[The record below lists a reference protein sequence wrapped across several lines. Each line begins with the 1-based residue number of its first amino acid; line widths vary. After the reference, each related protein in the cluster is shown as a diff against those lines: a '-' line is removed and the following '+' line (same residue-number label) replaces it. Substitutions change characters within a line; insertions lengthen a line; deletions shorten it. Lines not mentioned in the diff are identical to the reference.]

1 MRNKLSDVT
10 ELAQRIVVAYAV
22 ISEGT
27 TERNPV
33 T

>member
-1 MRNKLSDVT
+1 MRNKLPDVT

-27 TERNPV
+27 TEAQ
-33 T
+33 